1 MIRLALIAAL
11 LLPGCKPKEADAP
24 ARKAAT
30 RVKVN
35 LPPSPEMVEPKRVER
50 YVDGAWTV
58 IGLLSNQRQLLN
70 TEVRVKG
77 LVHQIVRC
85 DAAVATDCELPDHAV
100 LVDNSKSTRRR
111 LIVVGSANTEFA
123 SLVQG
128 KAVTLSG
135 YYQQSDPEGLFVRM
149 DGILL
154 LPPKPVEPPEEE
166 EPVKPAP

>member
-1 MIRLALIAAL
+1 MTRYLLIAAL
-11 LLPGCKPKEADAP
+11 LLPGCKPETEDAGPTRDEAP
-24 ARKAAT
+24 

-35 LPPSPEMVEPKRVER
+35 LPPSPEMVEPRRVER
-50 YVDGAWTV
+50 YVDGSWTV
-58 IGLLSNQRQLLN
+58 IGLLSNQRRLLN

-77 LVHQIVRC
+77 VVHQIVRC
-85 DAAVATDCELPDHAV
+85 DAAAATECELPDHAV
-100 LVDNSKSTRRR
+100 LIDNAKSTRRR

-123 SLVQG
+123 DLEQG

-154 LPPKPVEPPEEE
+154 LPPKPEPAPEE
-166 EPVKPAP
+166 APTPSP